1 MKLSDIEDADRLVTR
16 DQLEVA
22 LGRLENHVDQR
33 FNSLDARI
41 NRVERSVWFL
51 VIAAVIQVLAI
62 FGPVVVKMVLKQW
75 SNLLRKNDLAKLK
88 TDLIRTLVTW
98 QLINVAMVFGTYALI
113 VGLYLRY

>member
-1 MKLSDIEDADRLVTR
+1 MKLSDIEDAGRLVTR

-22 LGRLENHVDQR
+22 LGRLENHVDGR

-62 FGPVVVKMVLKQW
+62 FGPVVVKMVLKQ
-75 SNLLRKNDLAKLK
+75 
-88 TDLIRTLVTW
+88 
-98 QLINVAMVFGTYALI
+98 
-113 VGLYLRY
+113 

>member
-22 LGRLENHVDQR
+22 LGRLENHVDER

-51 VIAAVIQVLAI
+51 VIAAVIQVWAI
-62 FGPVVVKMVLKQW
+62 FGPVVVKMVLKQ
-75 SNLLRKNDLAKLK
+75 
-88 TDLIRTLVTW
+88 
-98 QLINVAMVFGTYALI
+98 
-113 VGLYLRY
+113 

>member
-1 MKLSDIEDADRLVTR
+1 MLGADGTSLTA

-22 LGRLENHVDQR
+22 LGRLENHVDER

-62 FGPVVVKMVLKQW
+62 FGPVVVKMVLKQ
-75 SNLLRKNDLAKLK
+75 
-88 TDLIRTLVTW
+88 
-98 QLINVAMVFGTYALI
+98 
-113 VGLYLRY
+113 

>member
-1 MKLSDIEDADRLVTR
+1 MKLSDIEDAGRLVTS

-22 LGRLENHVDQR
+22 LGRLENHVDER

-62 FGPVVVKMVLKQW
+62 FGPVVVKMVLKQR
-75 SNLLRKNDLAKLK
+75 SNLLRKR
-88 TDLIRTLVTW
+88 I
-98 QLINVAMVFGTYALI
+98 
-113 VGLYLRY
+113 

>member
-1 MKLSDIEDADRLVTR
+1 LVLGEKPSKFRTNAYTHRVFGESGEVPQAGEGAGQMKLSDIEDADRLVTR

-22 LGRLENHVDQR
+22 LGRLENHVDER

-62 FGPVVVKMVLKQW
+62 FGPVVVKMVLKQ
-75 SNLLRKNDLAKLK
+75 
-88 TDLIRTLVTW
+88 
-98 QLINVAMVFGTYALI
+98 
-113 VGLYLRY
+113 

>member
-22 LGRLENHVDQR
+22 LGRLENHVDER

-62 FGPVVVKMVLKQW
+62 FGPVVVKW
-75 SNLLRKNDLAKLK
+75 SSNND
-88 TDLIRTLVTW
+88 RTCYEKGFSE
-98 QLINVAMVFGTYALI
+98 A
-113 VGLYLRY
+113 